1 VWPGLTLANPVLF
14 SVHMRAY
21 PLYAKTAVPNGDQAF
36 AAVRQSGGR
45 WVEDPPLLHG
55 VRIERLAVVRRS
67 TVDWVYLAAPT
78 EKKLYLH
85 RLALT
90 STDRYITGTGA
101 ALRFLAQF
109 WLPRSHF
116 GARNGWG
123 QRVAPWSASSRP
135 RLTSWRLAPPR
146 VSSSCLASRK

>member
-45 WVEDPPLLHG
+45 WVEDPPLLPG
-55 VRIERLAVVRRS
+55 VRIERLAVVRGS

-90 STDRYITGTGA
+90 
-101 ALRFLAQF
+101 
-109 WLPRSHF
+109 
-116 GARNGWG
+116 
-123 QRVAPWSASSRP
+123 
-135 RLTSWRLAPPR
+135 
-146 VSSSCLASRK
+146 